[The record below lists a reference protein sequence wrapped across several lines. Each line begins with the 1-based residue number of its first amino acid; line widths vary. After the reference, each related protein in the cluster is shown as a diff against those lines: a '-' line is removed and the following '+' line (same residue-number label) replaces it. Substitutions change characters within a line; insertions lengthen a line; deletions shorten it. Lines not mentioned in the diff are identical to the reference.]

1 VEKCGPESQEL
12 STELVNEYKQII
24 RKTLHYFYIPDLYK
38 EDLEVDLLYVLFKAD
53 KDFNG
58 AGSIHGYRKTMM
70 GYYIKNF
77 LRKLKRENEIKK
89 VQIHENIQAKDIKDF
104 DYLSYEEKR
113 LLLDKYVYKNPMSS
127 FSKNEKKSLEL
138 ALEKVKYNENN
149 S

>member
-58 AGSIHGYRKTMM
+58 VGSIHGYRKTMM

-77 LRKLKRENEIKK
+77 LRKLKREN
-89 VQIHENIQAKDIKDF
+89 
-104 DYLSYEEKR
+104 
-113 LLLDKYVYKNPMSS
+113 
-127 FSKNEKKSLEL
+127 
-138 ALEKVKYNENN
+138 
-149 S
+149 